1 MANFGVKMAH
11 SRLKMAHSRLGKR
24 PGRGQ
29 KDQED
34 ARKRPGKGQ
43 EEARKRPEK
52 EIWPKP
58 APGQRG
64 DPYPKTA
71 LED

>member
-1 MANFGVKMAH
+1 MAR
-11 SRLKMAHSRLGKR
+11 SRLKMAHSRFRKR
-24 PGRGQ
+24 PGRGH
-29 KDQED
+29 K
-34 ARKRPGKGQ
+34 
-43 EEARKRPEK
+43 ARKRPEE